1 MDYIY
6 ELDDSFMHSG
16 IKGQKWGTRRYQ
28 NSDGSLTPEGRLH
41 YGIGKMRTAA
51 KNYGAQAKYKAKKM
65 GVRAGLAADK
75 YSSLAKQRAGEYGA
89 HAKTMAGIAGRAA
102 SVAARNYGMQAGYK
116 AKKLGVQ
123 ASLAADKYGRVASVA
138 ARNYGM
144 QAGYK
149 AKKLGVQASLA
160 ADKYGRAA
168 RNYLKQYRNRPIQS
182 INDSTPQTKAG
193 KDWVSDWAS
202 RYTANQSRSSYDRK
216 QEAGLKEHW
225 DKVRKIDEQF
235 HKENARKRSYESTR
249 SGYVDTPYGRMT
261 EREARLRDLYG

>member
-1 MDYIY
+1 M
-6 ELDDSFMHSG
+6 
-16 IKGQKWGTRRYQ
+16 
-28 NSDGSLTPEGRLH
+28 
-41 YGIGKMRTAA
+41 
-51 KNYGAQAKYKAKKM
+51 
-65 GVRAGLAADK
+65 
-75 YSSLAKQRAGEYGA
+75 
-89 HAKTMAGIAGRAA
+89 
-102 SVAARNYGMQAGYK
+102 
-116 AKKLGVQ
+116 
-123 ASLAADKYGRVASVA
+123 A